1 MEPIKKLF
9 QSSFFLEIN
18 KRKRRLELLQ
28 KEIAFFIPD
37 ELASLVRIKNQI
49 GKALIVEVNSN
60 VVAHKLK
67 LQENQILD
75 AINENSGQKEF
86 LNKIKVRIIIQ
97 NIKIDKKLIVTPS
110 YPIKKLRDL
119 VNSIKDSPLK
129 TTLNKLIKSR
139 DG

>member
-1 MEPIKKLF
+1 VV
-9 QSSFFLEIN
+9 
-18 KRKRRLELLQ
+18 KRRLELLQ

-49 GKALIVEVNSN
+49 GKALIVEVKSN

-75 AINENSGQKEF
+75 AINKNSGQKEF

-119 VNSIKDSPLK
+119 VNTIKDSPLK

>member
-49 GKALIVEVNSN
+49 GKALIVEVNYN

>member
-110 YPIKKLRDL
+110 YPIKKLRE
-119 VNSIKDSPLK
+119 
-129 TTLNKLIKSR
+129 
-139 DG
+139 

>member
-9 QSSFFLEIN
+9 QSNFFLEIN

-37 ELASLVRIKNQI
+37 ELASLVRVKNKI
-49 GKALIVEVNSN
+49 GKALIVEVKSN

-75 AINENSGQKEF
+75 AINKNSGQKEF

>member
-97 NIKIDKKLIVTPS
+97 NIKIDKKLRVKPN

-119 VNSIKDSPLK
+119 VNSINDSPLK
-129 TTLNKLIKSR
+129 TTLNKLIKTK

>member
-9 QSSFFLEIN
+9 QSNFFLEIN

-37 ELASLVRIKNQI
+37 ELASLVRVKNKI
-49 GKALIVEVNSN
+49 GKALIVEVKSN

-75 AINENSGQKEF
+75 AINKNSGQKEF

-119 VNSIKDSPLK
+119 VNTIKDSPLK